1 MRPQSMSSSHMDVS
15 DLMASQS
22 GIIDNFKLTR
32 RNLPNGQEIKT
43 PDNNRDRKSA
53 FNSNYLIIAPC

>member
-1 MRPQSMSSSHMDVS
+1 MDAS

-32 RNLPNGQEIKT
+32 RNLPKGQEIKT
-43 PDNNRDRKSA
+43 PDNNRDC
-53 FNSNYLIIAPC
+53 NLISLVIICL